1 MRTMHDPAHPGES
14 LRDAMAAE
22 GWTVTEAAAKLGC
35 TRQDLLVGAE
45 RESHPLW
52 RWHWNESGGAM
63 QRFGCAARRRRLGA
77 GTYPPGTCMRWT
89 RPAREP
95 HLARSRAAVRSP
107 PTVACLVSARRLAV
121 IIMLGFAVDVD
132 PSLARNAC
140 DRA

>member
-95 HLARSRAAVRSP
+95 HPARIPCRCKIAADRSVSRECSSLGRHHHVGVRG
-107 PTVACLVSARRLAV
+107 RRRPVVGKERL
-121 IIMLGFAVDVD
+121 
-132 PSLARNAC
+132 
-140 DRA
+140 